1 MASAV
6 VLLVA
11 VVMVAIF
18 ADQLLG
24 NNASVVSGAEPDTEA
39 GRLLVGVV
47 QVLAVGSAA
56 GLAAFLLWR
65 RRYRLLLTLLLGALI
80 AGLGMIGLMHLLAPD
95 QPPDLVT
102 NRHHGSWLAGSA
114 FPSAAYFAG
123 GCAILVTLT
132 PWLSRAWRRTLWI
145 LLATAAVARLVA
157 GTALP
162 AELVVAAAIGATV
175 GFGLLVAFGSPDRR
189 IGPSGVA
196 DALTASGLSIAGVRA
211 ADVEAKGCRPFVA
224 TTADGRRLFV
234 KLFGKDQRQA
244 DLLYRAYRY
253 GRLKG
258 VGHSRPAASLIQSVE
273 HQALAEIM
281 AERAG
286 VRVPRVERIA
296 QAPDGSAMLAMD
308 FVHGRSLNQ
317 VPAEG
322 ISEELLSELWRQVD
336 RLHRA
341 GIAHRSLRS
350 GNVMLDTA
358 NQTRIVDFSFSE
370 LAATERQRSLDVAEL
385 LASTAALV
393 GPERAVAGAVSG
405 VGGEEVTRAVPLLQP
420 LALSASTRQAVR
432 GKDGLL
438 TRTRVA
444 AAGVMGAPA
453 NELARLQRVRLRTV
467 LMIGLAVGA
476 FYFLLP
482 QLAQARN
489 SWKAFQSA
497 NFEWLPLV
505 IAMSALTYVA
515 GNLSIMGTVS
525 RRLPFGPT
533 LLLQSA
539 SSFVNRVSPAN
550 VGGMALNVRYLQ
562 KSGVDSPTAVSA
574 VGLNG
579 FVGGIMHIVLIAV
592 FFAWS
597 GAALTKAFKL
607 PSGSKLLLVLAV
619 LAAALGVVLATRWGR
634 RTVWSRL
641 VRGIQRSLANLRQVA
656 ASPVKLAL
664 LFGGSA
670 LVTLAYVG
678 ALAASIQAFG
688 GGVSIAR
695 VGAVYLAAAAI
706 AAAAPTPGGLG
717 AIEAALV
724 AGLTGVGMRPAAA
737 VSAVLT
743 YRLATYWLPVL
754 PGWVSW
760 HFLQKRQYI

>member
-1 MASAV
+1 
-6 VLLVA
+6 
-11 VVMVAIF
+11 
-18 ADQLLG
+18 
-24 NNASVVSGAEPDTEA
+24 
-39 GRLLVGVV
+39 
-47 QVLAVGSAA
+47 
-56 GLAAFLLWR
+56 
-65 RRYRLLLTLLLGALI
+65 
-80 AGLGMIGLMHLLAPD
+80 MHLLAPD

-114 FPSAAYFAG
+114 FPGAAYFAG

-162 AELVVAAAIGATV
+162 AELVVAAAVGATV
-175 GFGLLVAFGSPDRR
+175 GFGLLVAFGAPDRR

-196 DALTASGLSIAGVRA
+196 DALAAGGLSVAGVRA

-224 TTADGRRLFV
+224 TTVDGRRLFV
-234 KLFGKDQRQA
+234 KVFGKDQRQA

-296 QAPDGSAMLAMD
+296 QAADGSAMLAMD

-317 VPAEG
+317 VPDEG

-358 NQTRIVDFSFSE
+358 NRTRIVDFSFSE
-370 LAATERQRSLDVAEL
+370 LAANERQLSLDVAEL

-467 LMIGLAVGA
+467 VMVGLAVGA

-497 NFEWLPLV
+497 NFVWLPLV

-574 VGLNG
+574 VGLNS
-579 FVGGIMHIVLIAV
+579 FVGGIMHILLIAV

-634 RTVWSRL
+634 RTVLSRL

-656 ASPVKLAL
+656 TSPVKLAL
-664 LFGGSA
+664 LFGG
-670 LVTLAYVG
+670 
-678 ALAASIQAFG
+678 IHPRH
-688 GGVSIAR
+688 AR
-695 VGAVYLAAAAI
+695 LCRRPGRVHPGLWGRSQ
-706 AAAAPTPGGLG
+706 PGPDRRGLPGGLG
-717 AIEAALV
+717 SRRRRSHPWRPRCHRSGPGGRTHRRGHAPGRRGLRRAHLPVGHLLVTRAARMAVLALSAAPAIHMTAVRSRPLV
-724 AGLTGVGMRPAAA
+724 SVRGCFA
-737 VSAVLT
+737 VSVSGGRT
-743 YRLATYWLPVL
+743 SQRRGVVGDESFGVTFEHRGRPV
-754 PGWVSW
+754 
-760 HFLQKRQYI
+760 I

>member
-1 MASAV
+1 MITPRRGHITSPPPTMSSALPALVKGPSRTSTIQWRQSLSSGCTHDRASATTTASIPASASATSPATSDADPARLAPTV
-6 VLLVA
+6 LRPAIICRLGSAGCAIIVAAAGRLHGHHRRPRRRWPQGQPRQPRHPPTRYRDPGDVLHLLASAAVLLVA

-24 NNASVVSGAEPDTEA
+24 SNASVVSGAEPDTEA
-39 GRLLVGVV
+39 GRLLVGVA
-47 QVLAVGSAA
+47 QVLAVGSAT

-123 GCAILVTLT
+123 GCAVLVTLT

-175 GFGLLVAFGSPDRR
+175 GFGLLVAFGTPDRR

-224 TTADGRRLFV
+224 TTADGPRLFV

-296 QAPDGSAMLAMD
+296 QAPDGLAMLAMD

-322 ISEELLSELWRQVD
+322 ISEELRRSCGVRSISCT
-336 RLHRA
+336 A

-385 LASTAALV
+385 LASTAARSDRK
-393 GPERAVAGAVSG
+393 GPWPAPYPAW
-405 VGGEEVTRAVPLLQP
+405 
-420 LALSASTRQAVR
+420 
-432 GKDGLL
+432 
-438 TRTRVA
+438 A
-444 AAGVMGAPA
+444 A
-453 NELARLQRVRLRTV
+453 
-467 LMIGLAVGA
+467 
-476 FYFLLP
+476 
-482 QLAQARN
+482 
-489 SWKAFQSA
+489 
-497 NFEWLPLV
+497 
-505 IAMSALTYVA
+505 
-515 GNLSIMGTVS
+515 
-525 RRLPFGPT
+525 RR
-533 LLLQSA
+533 
-539 SSFVNRVSPAN
+539 
-550 VGGMALNVRYLQ
+550 
-562 KSGVDSPTAVSA
+562 
-574 VGLNG
+574 
-579 FVGGIMHIVLIAV
+579 
-592 FFAWS
+592 
-597 GAALTKAFKL
+597 
-607 PSGSKLLLVLAV
+607 
-619 LAAALGVVLATRWGR
+619 
-634 RTVWSRL
+634 
-641 VRGIQRSLANLRQVA
+641 
-656 ASPVKLAL
+656 
-664 LFGGSA
+664 
-670 LVTLAYVG
+670 
-678 ALAASIQAFG
+678 
-688 GGVSIAR
+688 
-695 VGAVYLAAAAI
+695 
-706 AAAAPTPGGLG
+706 
-717 AIEAALV
+717 
-724 AGLTGVGMRPAAA
+724 
-737 VSAVLT
+737 
-743 YRLATYWLPVL
+743 
-754 PGWVSW
+754 
-760 HFLQKRQYI
+760 